1 MPGLPGGGIKGASI
15 PNLPVMEMVFIQ
27 PDRISQMGSHPQA
40 SSMPGGELAV
50 VWDESVQV
58 NNKYYKRIGV
68 QKRTANGMNKVQAFV
83 IPDTLTAT
91 YPVIQSAEAGHSLIA
106 YTMNK
111 AGKNYIT

>member
-27 PDRISQMGSHPQA
+27 PDRISQMGSHPQI

-68 QKRTANGMNKVQAFV
+68 QK
-83 IPDTLTAT
+83 
-91 YPVIQSAEAGHSLIA
+91 
-106 YTMNK
+106 
-111 AGKNYIT
+111 KNCERNE